1 MFVNPW
7 VRKADKLSWLNFTIY
22 CPAAQNPPVS
32 LFGSF
37 EADPGKFFLALI
49 SYFTLT
55 FKILSSQTYKNLCHF
70 DAA

>member
-32 LFGSF
+32 QLGSF
-37 EADPGKFFLALI
+37 EAGPGKFF
-49 SYFTLT
+49 
-55 FKILSSQTYKNLCHF
+55 
-70 DAA
+70 